1 MSLKTDEKIDD
12 FVSKATLYAKELMSK
27 GDFGQRGWFQ
37 HSVGSIYFRSTSHY
51 FKSFPDNLIPTL
63 DIATID
69 IKQKWQGKGVFTKLI
84 KSLRE
89 STDKT
94 LFVESTHNERL
105 ADHLKKVGWSLDCP
119 INKNFFL
126 KKGQVK

>member
-1 MSLKTDEKIDD
+1 MISKTEKTIDE
-12 FVSKATLYAKELMSK
+12 FVDKAVLYANGLMLK
-27 GDFGQRGWFQ
+27 GDFGQRGWFK
-37 HSVGSIYFRSTSHY
+37 HSIGSIYFRSTHHY
-51 FKSFPDNLIPTL
+51 FKSIPGGMIPTL

-69 IKQKWQGKGVFTKLI
+69 IKQKWQGKGAFTKLV

-89 STDKT
+89 STDRT

-105 ADHLKKVGWSLDCP
+105 ANHLSSIGWTLDCP

-126 KKGQVK
+126 KK